1 MCAITA
7 TDTSGGIKL
16 RERCQDPCCNEIRYL
31 YTFVLMRWGL
41 LAAFEIGTVTF
52 RCFRCH
58 GAQIHQTYEGAP
70 VHKEIDIM
78 LPDLAKYPVQKIREN
93 DTVQGVPTESGIID
107 FFQSFLSYIDYND

>member
-1 MCAITA
+1 MLEI
-7 TDTSGGIKL
+7 GIK
-16 RERCQDPCCNEIRYL
+16 RTCNEIRYL
-31 YTFVLMRWGL
+31 YTFVLMRCGL

-58 GAQIHQTYEGAP
+58 GAQILQTYEGAP

-78 LPDLAKYPVQKIREN
+78 RPDLAEYPDQKIREN